1 MSTIISGSSP
11 SITFSDS
18 TTQTTAGLTSST
30 GLTSAS
36 PTIASGVLTFPDA
49 TTQSSG
55 SGVAKAW
62 VRYNGSTKAILASY
76 NVGSVT
82 YSATGN
88 YIINFANTLT
98 NANYVVTSNSTQIPG
113 TYNTIVGYNSSLTRT
128 SSAVGIGVIN
138 LSGGALVDSP
148 YVDVAIFGN

>member
-1 MSTIISGSSP
+1 MTTTLNAVSG
-11 SITFSDS
+11 
-18 TTQTTAGLTSST
+18 T
-30 GLTSAS
+30 GLVQTS
-36 PTIASGVLTFPDA
+36 D
-49 TTQSSG
+49 G
-55 SGVAKAW
+55 SGVVKVQSNGVTTNALAW

-98 NANYVVTSNSTQIPG
+98 DANYVVTSNSTQIPG

-138 LSGGALVDSP
+138 LSGGALVDSA